1 MANPRIRVLIVD
13 DSAVVRKLVT
23 EALANDPEI
32 EVVGTAL
39 DPYLARDKI
48 VQLKPDVLTLD
59 IEMPR
64 MDGLTFLKIIM
75 EERPLPVIILSSLTK
90 AGSTQAIEA
99 LRLGA
104 VDVLGK
110 PGGSF
115 SFGDLGP
122 QLIQKIKAAAVAKL
136 RRPTPTQSPFRTR
149 ISNTPPAAPT
159 TPVSRARPGAK
170 LPPGPAPVAPG
181 AGTLPPIV
189 IPASAARTG
198 SWATPTSQ
206 TPFKGVSLGA
216 NPVPKDPNRRIIL
229 LGASTGGTEAL
240 REVLTHLPG
249 DLPGIAIVQHIPA
262 HFSKAFAD
270 RLSQSCAFEVREARD
285 GDVLTPGLA
294 LVAPGNFHMMLQWT
308 GQVYRAR
315 IADGP
320 TIWHQRPA
328 VDLMFKSAAD
338 LAGPNAIAGILTGM
352 GKDGAEGLLK
362 LRERGATTFSQ
373 DEESS
378 VVYGMP
384 RVAWEMGGSQRQ
396 LPLDR
401 IADFIIHAVAQQQ
414 GSSHASSAAAAS
426 SSVDRV

>member
-1 MANPRIRVLIVD
+1 MPTKRIRVLIID

-23 EALANDPEI
+23 EALATDPDI
-32 EVVGTAL
+32 EVVGTAI

-90 AGSTQAIEA
+90 AGSHHAMEA
-99 LRLGA
+99 LRIGA

-122 QLIQKIKAAAVAKL
+122 QLIQKIKAAAIAKL
-136 RRPTPTQSPFRTR
+136 RRPTPTQSPFRKIT
-149 ISNTPPAAPT
+149 PAAPSIV
-159 TPVSRARPGAK
+159 TPVVTASQPPLPRPTIAPLGVPTTNLSR
-170 LPPGPAPVAPG
+170 
-181 AGTLPPIV
+181 
-189 IPASAARTG
+189 
-198 SWATPTSQ
+198 
-206 TPFKGVSLGA
+206 TPFRKGLHA
-216 NPVPKDPNRRIIL
+216 LNPPPQHPARRVIL

-240 REVLTHLPG
+240 RDLLTHLPG

-262 HFSKAFAD
+262 HFSRAFAD
-270 RLSQSCAFEVREARD
+270 RLNACCAFEVREAVD
-285 GDVLTPGLA
+285 GDHLVPGLA
-294 LVAPGNFHMMLQWT
+294 LVAPGNFHMMLQWI
-308 GQVYRAR
+308 GEGYRVR

-320 TIWHQRPA
+320 TVWHQRPA
-328 VDLMFKSAAD
+328 VDLMFKSAVEI
-338 LAGPNAIAGILTGM
+338 AGANAIAGVLTGM
-352 GKDGAEGLLK
+352 GKDGAEGLLR
-362 LRERGATTFSQ
+362 LREAGATTFAQ

-384 RVAWEMGGSQRQ
+384 RVAWEIGGAQRQ

-401 IADFIIHAVAQQQ
+401 MAEFIIKSVADQPK
-414 GSSHASSAAAAS
+414 SWAPSPNSHAQA
-426 SSVDRV
+426 

>member
-1 MANPRIRVLIVD
+1 MSNPRIRVLVID

-32 EVVGTAL
+32 EVVGTAI

-75 EERPLPVIILSSLTK
+75 EERPLPVIIMSSLTK
-90 AGSTQAIEA
+90 TGSHHAIEA

-110 PGGSF
+110 PGGSY

-122 QLIQKIKAAAVAKL
+122 QLIGKIKAAAVAKL
-136 RRPTPTQSPFRTR
+136 RRPNPTHAPFRRTTPTPAP
-149 ISNTPPAAPT
+149 TPPRSTSAPILPAT
-159 TPVSRARPGAK
+159 FSAPPVSHV
-170 LPPGPAPVAPG
+170 PPR
-181 AGTLPPIV
+181 T
-189 IPASAARTG
+189 ASVT
-198 SWATPTSQ
+198 Q
-206 TPFKGVSLGA
+206 TPFTPPLQVLGT
-216 NPVPKDPNRRIIL
+216 PRQHHPRRVIL

-262 HFSKAFAD
+262 HFSRAFAD
-270 RLSQSCAFEVREARD
+270 RLNACCAFEVREAVN
-285 GDVLTPGLA
+285 GDKLVPGLA
-294 LVAPGNFHMMLQWT
+294 LIAPGNFHMMLQWV
-308 GQVYRAR
+308 GDSYRVR
-315 IADGP
+315 ITDGP
-320 TIWHQRPA
+320 TVWHQRPA
-328 VDLMFKSAAD
+328 VDVLFKSAAD
-338 LAGPNAIAGILTGM
+338 LAGPNAIAGVLTGM
-352 GKDGAEGLLK
+352 GKDGAEGLLR
-362 LRERGATTFSQ
+362 LREKGAVTFSQ
-373 DEESS
+373 DEESC

-396 LPLDR
+396 LGLDA
-401 IADFIIHAVAQQQ
+401 IAEHILHVAATP
-414 GSSHASSAAAAS
+414 SPSAPKIATTSHATA
-426 SSVDRV
+426 